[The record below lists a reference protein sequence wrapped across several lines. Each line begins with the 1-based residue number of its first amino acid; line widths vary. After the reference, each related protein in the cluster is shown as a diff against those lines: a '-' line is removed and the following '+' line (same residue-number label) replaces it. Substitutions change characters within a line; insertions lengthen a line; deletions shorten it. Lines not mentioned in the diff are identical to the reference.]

1 MQLQLIEAPIRSSD
15 VSSLSIAGD
24 SRHVSRNR
32 RPKGQLMKWVG
43 NKYRYANEI
52 VSYFPNDYNTY
63 FEPFVGTG
71 AVLAT
76 LQPRAAI
83 AGDTLEPLIELWKLI
98 QKEPDL
104 VSNYYAEK
112 WQHFMKDPRATF
124 DEVKS
129 EFNFNPNGL
138 NLLFISRTCYGGV
151 IRFTKQGTISTPIGP
166 HKPINPLKFTQRLIE
181 WRERVKNCR
190 FECAD
195 FRKIISKA
203 NKGDIVYCDPPYVD
217 SQSILY
223 GSQGF
228 SLADLLH
235 EIACAKERGAKVAL
249 SIDGVKKSGDK
260 NIVLEI
266 SNGLFER
273 EVFVDCGYSMLR
285 RFQKNGEQMV
295 GENVT
300 ERLLLTW

>member
-1 MQLQLIEAPIRSSD
+1 
-15 VSSLSIAGD
+15 
-24 SRHVSRNR
+24 
-32 RPKGQLMKWVG
+32 MKWVG

-76 LQPRAAI
+76 LQPHKAI

-98 QKEPDL
+98 QEDPDL
-104 VSNYYAEK
+104 VTDYYAEK
-112 WQHFMKDPRATF
+112 WKNFMEDPQATF
-124 DEVKS
+124 DEIKS

-138 NLLFISRTCYGGV
+138 DLLFISRTCYGGV

-166 HKPINPLKFTQRLIE
+166 HKPIDPLKFAQRLIE
-181 WRERVKNCR
+181 WRERIKNCR
-190 FECAD
+190 FEHAD
-195 FRKIISKA
+195 YREIMCKA
-203 NKGDIVYCDPPYVD
+203 TERDIVYCDPPYVD
-217 SQSILY
+217 SQNILY
-223 GSQGF
+223 GSQDF
-228 SLADLLH
+228 SLADLLY
-235 EIACAKERGAKVAL
+235 EIACAKERGAKIAM
-249 SIDGVKKSGDK
+249 SIDGAKKSGVK

-266 SNGLFER
+266 SDGLFER
-273 EVFVDCGYSMLR
+273 EVVVDCGYSMLR